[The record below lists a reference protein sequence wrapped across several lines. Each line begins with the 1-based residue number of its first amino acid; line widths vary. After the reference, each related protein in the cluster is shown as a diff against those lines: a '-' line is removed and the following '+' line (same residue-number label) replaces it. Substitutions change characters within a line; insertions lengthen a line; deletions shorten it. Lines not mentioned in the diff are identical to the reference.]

1 MKVLP
6 LIPAT
11 VNAHAPRMG
20 LCGGDFFRPF
30 RRRRSLILAAGLVLL
45 VTGFIHSLY
54 TGYCWLNSAEGSH
67 CSLATLLPSTAL
79 LIAGGLLILSNARFV
94 AARMF
99 IYLPGLISLIAWLVA
114 VGISQQAGLSTWL
127 WSTLGS
133 LVLGMIYWV
142 VKAITSRA
150 GYSHFSHP
158 E

>member
-1 MKVLP
+1 
-6 LIPAT
+6 
-11 VNAHAPRMG
+11 MG
-20 LCGGDFFRPF
+20 WRGGDFFHGPYGRH
-30 RRRRSLILAAGLVLL
+30 RLTEVAGLALL
-45 VTGFIHSLY
+45 ITGFIHSLY
-54 TGYCWLNSAEGSH
+54 TAFCWLGSGESSH

-79 LIAGGLLILSNARFV
+79 LIAGGLLILSNTRFV

-142 VKAITSRA
+142 VKAITSRT